1 VRYISSEPG
10 EMELLYHV
18 NFGVPLVNPG
28 SKVVLPVKR
37 AAPRD
42 AASASEASKWDTY
55 APEAPGS
62 PEAVFY
68 FDLAADDAGR
78 TQALLHNATADR
90 GVSLEFNKTQLPCF
104 SLWKNRQAA
113 IDGYV
118 TGLEPGTNF
127 PNRRSFEKE
136 KGRVIVLEP
145 GQSRTFEVALE
156 VHPDAA
162 AVAASK
168 QAVARFQHGTSPT
181 VLSTPYP
188 EWAPL

>member
-1 VRYISSEPG
+1 
-10 EMELLYHV
+10 
-18 NFGVPLVNPG
+18 
-28 SKVVLPVKR
+28 VLPVLR
-37 AAPRD
+37 GAPRD
-42 AASASEASKWDTY
+42 AAAAGEVSKWDTY
-55 APEAPGS
+55 GPEAPGS
-62 PEAVFY
+62 AEAVFY

-78 TQALLHNATADR
+78 TAALLHNAAADR

-136 KGRVIVLEP
+136 KGRVIVLGP
-145 GQSRTFEVALE
+145 GQSRTFELALE

-162 AVAASK
+162 AVAAAK
-168 QAVARFQHGTSPT
+168 QGVARFQQGTSPAILT
-181 VLSTPYP
+181 TPYP
-188 EWAPL
+188 EWAPGSDRSVG